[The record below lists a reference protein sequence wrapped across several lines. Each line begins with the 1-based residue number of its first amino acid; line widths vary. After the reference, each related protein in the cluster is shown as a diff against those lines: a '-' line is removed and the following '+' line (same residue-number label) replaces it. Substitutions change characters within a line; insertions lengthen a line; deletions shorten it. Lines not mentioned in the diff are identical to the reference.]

1 MDVLACAFMDIRKL
15 RKFPDIG
22 NRYQVRRRSA
32 VGQRAEGVTGRH
44 LVPGVLGVHPECER
58 VHDVQ
63 PLDAPGL

>member
-1 MDVLACAFMDIRKL
+1 MRRRQEL
-15 RKFPDIG
+15 PDIG
-22 NRYQVRRRSA
+22 NRYQVRCRSA

-63 PLDAPGL
+63 PLYAPGL